1 MEVFYPF
8 VFLMLSI
15 NWPQS
20 LSWRVKISG
29 SKNAALP
36 LIAACLFHKTS
47 HLENVPRIGDIFT
60 FIEIIKSLGW
70 KVKFEWNTL
79 DIDTSEF
86 KKETLDKNL
95 VKKIR
100 ASILLFPAL
109 LARFG
114 SLEIPHP
121 GGCVIGKRPVWDHV
135 RGLEAIGYTYEW
147 TDEEMRFSWTIKK
160 WNVSFSAWFA
170 VTATESLLIANAWR
184 TGVTTIHMAAIEPHV
199 VNLIDFLRNAGTK
212 IDIAYDH
219 TITIEWKK
227 DIPETVSWKVI
238 HDYIESGTFV
248 ILGALTAEP
257 SVTIEHARIADLGA
271 FLEKCHEAG
280 VRFDTKPEKDEI
292 IVYNSRTSLHAITL
306 QTNVFPWFP
315 TDLQSP
321 FALLLSQAEW
331 ISRIHEVMFEGR
343 LNWLIEIEK
352 MKGHIAILNPHEA
365 LIFGKTHLK
374 WTTVS
379 SWDLRAWVTMII
391 AGMIARGETL
401 ITNVEYIERG
411 YENIVSKIEKLGGKI
426 ENK

>member
-1 MEVFYPF
+1 
-8 VFLMLSI
+8 MLSI
-15 NWPQS
+15 TWPQS
-20 LSWRVKISG
+20 LAWRVKISG

-36 LIAACLFHKTS
+36 LIAACLFHEKS

-60 FIEIIKSLGW
+60 FLEIIKSLWW
-70 KVKFEWNTL
+70 KVNFKWNTL
-79 DIDTSEF
+79 DIDTTHF
-86 KKETLDKNL
+86 NKETLDKNL

-100 ASILLFPAL
+100 ASILIFPAL
-109 LARFG
+109 LARFW

-135 RGLEAIGYTYEW
+135 RGLEAIGYTYVE
-147 TDEEMRFSWTIKK
+147 TDEEMQFSGTTKSG
-160 WNVSFSAWFA
+160 NVSFSAGFA

-184 TGVTTIHMAAIEPHV
+184 EWTTTIQMAAIEPHV
-199 VNLIDFLRNAGTK
+199 MNLIEFLRNAWTN
-212 IDIAYDH
+212 IEITYDH
-219 TITIEWKK
+219 TIIIQWNKE
-227 DIPETVSWKVI
+227 IPKEVSGTVI

-257 SVTIEHARIADLGA
+257 SVTIEHARIRDLWA
-271 FLEKCHEAG
+271 FLEKCREAW
-280 VRFDTKPEKDEI
+280 VRFDLKPEKDEI
-292 IVYNSRTSLHAITL
+292 IVYNSRTSLHALTL
-306 QTNVFPWFP
+306 QTNIFPGFP

-343 LNWLIEIEK
+343 LNWLVEIEK

-374 WTTVS
+374 WTMVS
-379 SWDLRAWVTMII
+379 SWDLRAGVTMII
-391 AGMIARGETL
+391 AGMIARGETQ

-411 YENIVSKIEKLGGKI
+411 YEDIVWKIDKLGGKI